1 MYTGLCHVV
10 VAGLLMIEEGGRTL
24 SAIKQILQLYNQ
36 EVDDKTQLIP
46 SSVMAAN
53 AFAVYPI

>member
-24 SAIKQILQLYNQ
+24 SAIKQILQLCNQ
-36 EVDDKTQLIP
+36 VVDEKNPTDI
-46 SSVMAAN
+46 
-53 AFAVYPI
+53 I